1 MEHEEIWEAITRI
14 EGQLAKIRA
23 DLDDLRHNE
32 VRNLKTE
39 AWQFESKINDL
50 ERGLQSVERACR

>member
-23 DLDDLRHNE
+23 DLDELHYSDVRHDQQY
-32 VRNLKTE
+32 
-39 AWQFESKINDL
+39 WQLEDKVGGI